1 MKKMVSEF
9 ELLFGI
15 FIYWILLTLL
25 HSLPINTINYFAYY
39 ILLKRIILWP
49 NYEHIIFEFIQPI
62 KKFSK
67 NEFFSNHFFTHTS
80 SALIKAYAKEIIFER
95 NNV

>member
-25 HSLPINTINYFAYY
+25 HFLPINIINYFAYY
-39 ILLKRIILWP
+39 ILLKRIILWT
-49 NYEHIIFEFIQPI
+49 NYEHIIFEFIQTI
-62 KKFSK
+62 KKFPK
-67 NEFFSNHFFTHTS
+67 NELFSNHFLTHKS
-80 SALIKAYAKEIIFER
+80 SALIKTCAKKIIFR
-95 NNV
+95 TK